1 MVSQE
6 LNLMKYKQ
14 NDIDHS
20 ITKEEAWEK
29 YGIKIINIECSLP
42 IENKFE

>member
-1 MVSQE
+1 
-6 LNLMKYKQ
+6 MKDYRYLGYKQ